1 MGNLQGPFQWSY
13 MSVLVLSE
21 WVKIVNIALVNCN
34 QILEETRIQTSVQ
47 FKVYNKTSKT
57 NKTRI

>member
-1 MGNLQGPFQWSY
+1 

-21 WVKIVNIALVNCN
+21 WVKILNITLVNCS